1 MIKLSNIEHRHACGK
16 VTYAL
21 PGGRHVSS
29 AMQAIAELDDI
40 NSGRPVYAL
49 PESGRT
55 RCVVIRR
62 KAKDAR
68 VSIL

>member
-1 MIKLSNIEHRHACGK
+1 MIKLSNIKHNHKCGK
-16 VTYAL
+16 VTFVL

-29 AMQAIAELDDI
+29 ATQAIAELDDI
-40 NSGRPVYAL
+40 NSGRPVYAI
-49 PESGRT
+49 PESERT